1 MLSKGYLVGNSV
13 YLSIEH
19 TPSIISDFLSELDSS
34 FALVKSSVDRGDIN
48 SLLQGPIAH
57 STFKRLN

>member
-1 MLSKGYLVGNSV
+1 MGNSV